1 MMRLSELSNIGKVV
15 EEKLKEVG
23 IETPQQL
30 NELGAEQSFI
40 RLQAIDERACYN
52 MLCALEGAIQGIRWH
67 NLSKERKE
75 GLKDF
80 LKMTRVQKNHSR
92 TI

>member
-1 MMRLSELSNIGKVV
+1 MVQLHGLSNIGKVV

-30 NELGAEQSFI
+30 IELGAEQSFI
-40 RLQAIDERACYN
+40 RLQTTDERACYN
-52 MLCALEGAIQGIRWH
+52 MLCALEGATQGIRWH

-75 GLKDF
+75 ELKIF
-80 LKMTRVQKNHSR
+80 LQMTKIQKGQSR
-92 TI
+92 TL